1 MRNHTNVNNRQRLMN
16 LLNFTQKSPRFVH
29 RGDLSY
35 SPIWIRKTHLIP
47 IDKFLVNK
55 YLVISI

>member
-1 MRNHTNVNNRQRLMN
+1 MRNHTNVNNSQRLMN
-16 LLNFTQKSPRFVH
+16 LLNFTQKSPCFVH

-47 IDKFLVNK
+47 IDKLNVFTF
-55 YLVISI
+55 